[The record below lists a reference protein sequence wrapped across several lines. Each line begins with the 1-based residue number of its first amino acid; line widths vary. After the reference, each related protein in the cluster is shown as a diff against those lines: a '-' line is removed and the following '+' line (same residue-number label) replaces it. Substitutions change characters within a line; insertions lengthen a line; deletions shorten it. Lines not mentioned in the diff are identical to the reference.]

1 MMRVTM
7 IVMMAMRI
15 TMIVMMM
22 AVIDE
27 KSNTDNEI
35 ALQNQR

>member
-7 IVMMAMRI
+7 IVMMMTRI

-27 KSNTDNEI
+27 KSNKDNEI